1 MFFAILADI
10 YREKRKGGSIPSI
23 NGENFAGMYGLCWIA
38 HSKIQI
44 LQYIYKAN
52 LKCCKQP

>member
-10 YREKRKGGSIPSI
+10 YREKTKGGSIPSF
-23 NGENFAGMYGLCWIA
+23 NGEIFAGMYGLCWIQ

-52 LKCCKQP
+52 LK